1 MELETLEILFDANTA
16 KMDEALSKVL
26 PRVEAIMSKFEN
38 ITGKSMK
45 KTEDNLNIDKGATQ
59 FGKQLEKMNQT
70 FEKMMV
76 ILKVLLRNH
85 QKVLEIIYLLGL
97 RKHVLKYQKKLMP
110 C

>member
-70 FEKMMV
+70 FEKMMG
-76 ILKVLLRNH
+76 H
-85 QKVLEIIYLLGL
+85 LESSS
-97 RKHVLKYQKKLMP
+97 KKSSESLSLIHI
-110 C
+110 